1 MRKAAVLLA
10 LVMVAAASTAS
21 LAATKKAK
29 APSDPNAAGQK
40 LVYAAMMQPYYA
52 WQSIWVAKPAPK
64 KK

>member
-1 MRKAAVLLA
+1 
-10 LVMVAAASTAS
+10 MVAAASTAS

-29 APSDPNAAGQK
+29 APSNPNAAGQK

>member
-1 MRKAAVLLA
+1 MRKGALLLA
-10 LVMVAAASTAS
+10 LVMLAAAPTAA
-21 LAATKKAK
+21 LAAAKKAK